1 MSTQQTQKTETK
13 VPQQQGK
20 EYQSSQQK
28 GKMEASEI
36 EQQQSASVKS
46 QESSMEEKSKVQ
58 GQQSGIQSG
67 QQLSGQQLPQQQSQS
82 KQGKSGQQEKTE
94 RLYDIDVAKR
104 DLEVKDYTC
113 TLKMNESLNQDQRFL
128 IGNMFVE
135 FADIENPDQ
144 IRDKKLP
151 HWPLDKPWYEKGH
164 VPLQEKRTFRF
175 RALLHVFRKYIF
187 QFDELKDCQDEIGVI
202 DYVSIQQDQTKT
214 LHLSKKKVC

>member
-1 MSTQQTQKTETK
+1 MSTQQSQKTETK
-13 VPQQQGK
+13 VPQQQQGK

-28 GKMEASEI
+28 GKMEADI
-36 EQQQSASVKS
+36 DQQSTTVKS
-46 QESSMEEKSKVQ
+46 QQESSMGEKSKVQ
-58 GQQSGIQSG
+58 GLQ
-67 QQLSGQQLPQQQSQS
+67 SGQQLPQ
-82 KQGKSGQQEKTE
+82 GKSGQQQSIKQEKSE

-214 LHLSKKKVC
+214 LHLSKKKAC